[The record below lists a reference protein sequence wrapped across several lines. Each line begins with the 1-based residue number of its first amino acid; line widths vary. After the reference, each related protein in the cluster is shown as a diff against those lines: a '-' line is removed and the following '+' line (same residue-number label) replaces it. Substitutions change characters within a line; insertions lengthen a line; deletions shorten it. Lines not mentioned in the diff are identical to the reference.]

1 VTVSTQR
8 PLSVTAELELEVEG
22 HPVTVVGYG
31 DLVVAE
37 ASSLRGAR
45 ALLGGATTLPV
56 AEVGPS
62 LRHADVTV
70 DVRVRGVSVARLGPE
85 TDAGLVSRL
94 IGVPDATVS
103 LGGVALAGLRWLSGR
118 RG

>member
-1 VTVSTQR
+1 
-8 PLSVTAELELEVEG
+8 LELEVEG

-31 DLVVAE
+31 DLVVVE
-37 ASSLRGAR
+37 ASSLRAAV
-45 ALLGGATTLPV
+45 ALLRGATTLPV

-85 TDAGLVSRL
+85 VDGGLLGRAF
-94 IGVPDATVS
+94 GVPDAALSV
-103 LGGVALAGLRWLSGR
+103 GGVGLAGLRWLTRLR
-118 RG
+118 RD

>member
-1 VTVSTQR
+1 MTVSTQR
-8 PLSVTAELELEVEG
+8 PLSVTAELQLEVEG

-31 DLVVAE
+31 DLVVVE
-37 ASSLRGAR
+37 ASSLAGAR
-45 ALLGGATTLPV
+45 ALLDGATTLPV

-70 DVRVRGVSVARLGPE
+70 DVRVRGASVARLGPAAE
-85 TDAGLVSRL
+85 AGLLSRAV
-94 IGVPDATVS
+94 GVPDAEVS
-103 LGGVALAGLRWLSGR
+103 LGGVTLAGLRWLSRR